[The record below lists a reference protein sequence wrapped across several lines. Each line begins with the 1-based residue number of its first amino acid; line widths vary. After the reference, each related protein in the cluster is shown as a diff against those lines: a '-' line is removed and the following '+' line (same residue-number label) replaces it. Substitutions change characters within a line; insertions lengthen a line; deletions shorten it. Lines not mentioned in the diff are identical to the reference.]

1 MNFMLLV
8 LQFLH
13 FLGCYKIYC
22 LNKMSFFPFS
32 LHEKIVCKIC
42 FGAEIQIHSKYRIFA
57 MVENSNSSKNASD
70 KREYICATFCQ
81 SKHDLRLQR
90 RQVGLLFPSLE
101 SYTCHRTK
109 GFFSS
114 PGE

>member
-32 LHEKIVCKIC
+32 LHEKKRFV
-42 FGAEIQIHSKYRIFA
+42 EIQIHSKYRIFA
-57 MVENSNSSKNASD
+57 MVENSNSRENASD

>member
-32 LHEKIVCKIC
+32 LHEKTSLWKFKFIQNIEYLQWLKIATVAKMHQIKESTFVQRFVNRNMTCVC
-42 FGAEIQIHSKYRIFA
+42 
-57 MVENSNSSKNASD
+57 
-70 KREYICATFCQ
+70 REG
-81 SKHDLRLQR
+81 R
-90 RQVGLLFPSLE
+90 
-101 SYTCHRTK
+101 
-109 GFFSS
+109 
-114 PGE
+114 